1 MQTPSSKKVL
11 GRTDD
16 TMNGRGMDS
25 DIQYAYLF
33 SLDPLQPLR
42 AAVHPRVQLIG
53 LL

>member
-1 MQTPSSKKVL
+1 MTNDSVV
-11 GRTDD
+11 R
-16 TMNGRGMDS
+16 RGEDS
-25 DIQYAYLF
+25 GTQHAKPL